1 MQNDEFVQDDLMSE
15 IDSLK
20 SENLKLRNQVSL
32 VLAEN
37 QLTQRIFEIK
47 QNFTTSP
54 ESERI
59 IMPISNRISKI
70 RSEKQ
75 TLENE
80 LNLI

>member
-1 MQNDEFVQDDLMSE
+1 MSE
-15 IDSLK
+15 VESLK
-20 SENLKLRNQVSL
+20 SENLKLRNYISL
-32 VLAEN
+32 VSAEIE
-37 QLTQRIFEIK
+37 LTQRIFEIK

-59 IMPISNRISKI
+59 IMPISDRISKI

>member
-1 MQNDEFVQDDLMSE
+1 MNLSE

-20 SENLKLRNQVSL
+20 SENLKLRNYVSL

-47 QNFTTSP
+47 QNFTNSR

-59 IMPISNRISKI
+59 IMPISDRISKI

>member
-1 MQNDEFVQDDLMSE
+1 MNMSE

-20 SENLKLRNQVSL
+20 SENLKLRNYVSL

-37 QLTQRIFEIK
+37 QLTRRIFEIK
-47 QNFTTSP
+47 QNFTNSR

-59 IMPISNRISKI
+59 IMPISDRISKI
-70 RSEKQ
+70 RLEKQ
-75 TLENE
+75 ILENE

>member
-1 MQNDEFVQDDLMSE
+1 MSE

-20 SENLKLRNQVSL
+20 SKNSKLQNYVSL

-37 QLTQRIFEIK
+37 QLTRRIFEI
-47 QNFTTSP
+47 QPNFTNSR

-59 IMPISNRISKI
+59 IMPISDRISKI

-75 TLENE
+75 ILENE

>member
-1 MQNDEFVQDDLMSE
+1 MNMSE

-20 SENLKLRNQVSL
+20 SENLKLQNYVSL

-47 QNFTTSP
+47 QNFTNSR

-59 IMPISNRISKI
+59 IVPISDRISKI

>member
-1 MQNDEFVQDDLMSE
+1 MNMSE

-20 SENLKLRNQVSL
+20 SENLKLRNYVSL

-47 QNFTTSP
+47 QNFTNSR

-59 IMPISNRISKI
+59 IMPISDRISKI

>member
-1 MQNDEFVQDDLMSE
+1 MNMSE

-20 SENLKLRNQVSL
+20 SENLKLRNYVSL

-59 IMPISNRISKI
+59 IMPISDRISKI

>member
-1 MQNDEFVQDDLMSE
+1 MNMSE

-20 SENLKLRNQVSL
+20 SENLKLRNYVSL

-59 IMPISNRISKI
+59 IIPISDRISKI

>member
-1 MQNDEFVQDDLMSE
+1 MNMSE

-20 SENLKLRNQVSL
+20 SENLKLRNYVSL

-54 ESERI
+54 ESERMI
-59 IMPISNRISKI
+59 LPISDRISKI

-80 LNLI
+80 LKLI

>member
-1 MQNDEFVQDDLMSE
+1 MSE

-20 SENLKLRNQVSL
+20 SENLKLRNYVSL

-47 QNFTTSP
+47 QNFTNSR

-59 IMPISNRISKI
+59 IMPISDRISKI

-75 TLENE
+75 ILENE

>member
-1 MQNDEFVQDDLMSE
+1 MNMSK

-20 SENLKLRNQVSL
+20 SENLKLRNYVSL

-47 QNFTTSP
+47 QNFTNSR

-59 IMPISNRISKI
+59 IMPISDRISKI

>member
-1 MQNDEFVQDDLMSE
+1 MNMSE

-20 SENLKLRNQVSL
+20 SENLKLQNYVSL

-47 QNFTTSP
+47 QNFTNSR

-59 IMPISNRISKI
+59 IMPISDRISKI

>member
-1 MQNDEFVQDDLMSE
+1 MNMSE

-20 SENLKLRNQVSL
+20 SENLKLRNYVSL

-47 QNFTTSP
+47 QNFTASS

>member
-1 MQNDEFVQDDLMSE
+1 MSE

-20 SENLKLRNQVSL
+20 SENLKLRNYVSL

-37 QLTQRIFEIK
+37 QLTQRNFEIR
-47 QNFTTSP
+47 QNFTNSR

-59 IMPISNRISKI
+59 IMPISDRISKI

-80 LNLI
+80 SNLI

>member
-1 MQNDEFVQDDLMSE
+1 MNVSE
-15 IDSLK
+15 INSLK
-20 SENLKLRNQVSL
+20 SENLKLRNYVSL

>member
-1 MQNDEFVQDDLMSE
+1 MSE

-20 SENLKLRNQVSL
+20 SENLKLRNYVSL

-59 IMPISNRISKI
+59 IMPISDRISKI

>member
-1 MQNDEFVQDDLMSE
+1 MNMSE

-20 SENLKLRNQVSL
+20 SENLKLRNYVSL

-59 IMPISNRISKI
+59 IMPISDRISKI

-75 TLENE
+75 ILENE

>member
-1 MQNDEFVQDDLMSE
+1 MNMSE

-20 SENLKLRNQVSL
+20 SENLKLRNYVSL

-47 QNFTTSP
+47 QNFTSSP

-59 IMPISNRISKI
+59 IMPISDRISKI

-75 TLENE
+75 TLENQ